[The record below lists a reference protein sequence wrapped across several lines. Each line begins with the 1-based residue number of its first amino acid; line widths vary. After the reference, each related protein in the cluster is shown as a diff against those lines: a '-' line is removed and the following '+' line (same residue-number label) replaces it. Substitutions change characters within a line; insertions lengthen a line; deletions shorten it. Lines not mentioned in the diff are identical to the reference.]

1 MVVRSLDAVDEL
13 PTASDPSSARGAYA
27 AFLAFMLAVFSNAAI
42 LIPPLA
48 KVAPGKSLI
57 AVAAAALAW
66 SCLGRDRRFRLGLGA
81 GGAALYLFFGIL
93 LTSPLWSM
101 WPGLSVDAAK
111 ESLKYLTGFVVAAN
125 VLSTPARVRQAAAV
139 LALATL
145 FPAIGTVHSFLTG
158 TNLVDGRACWIGIF
172 ANPNF
177 DAYYLVMA
185 TPIALALR
193 DSVPDGRRRM
203 LVRAGWLGVVALY
216 AAAVLLTQSRGGA
229 TGLGAVV
236 LLWLLRSLARG
247 RAAVGAVL
255 AIGVALAMTPLSPL
269 NRDETRAT
277 LAGEVDLSAQGRIDA
292 WRTALRIVQD
302 RPIGGVGAGAF
313 LVGYERY
320 APGDA
325 GPARAAHSSYA
336 LIAAE
341 LGVPALIVF
350 VLAILAAMVAL
361 GRRKTALS
369 VGVQTSL
376 FGFLVCSVTGS
387 YVFTWPLYFVLG
399 LAAAIE
405 AGN

>member
-1 MVVRSLDAVDEL
+1 MVVRSLDSVSAL

-27 AFLAFMLAVFSNAAI
+27 AFLAFMIAVFSNIAI

-48 KVAPGKSLI
+48 KIAPGKSLI
-57 AVAAAALAW
+57 ALAAVALAW
-66 SCLGRDRRFRLGLGA
+66 SCFVRDRRFHLGLGA
-81 GGAALYLFFGIL
+81 GGAALYVFFAIL
-93 LTSPLWSM
+93 LASPLWSM
-101 WPGLSVDAAK
+101 WPGNSVEAAK
-111 ESLKYLTGFVVAAN
+111 ESFKYLTGFVVAAN
-125 VLSTPARVRQAAAV
+125 VLSTPHRVRQASAV

-145 FPAIGTVHSFLTG
+145 FPAIGTIQSFLTG

-172 ANPNF
+172 GNPNF

-193 DSVPDGRRRM
+193 DSVPDGKRRA
-203 LVRAGWLGVVALY
+203 LVRTGWLAVVALY
-216 AAAVLLTQSRGGA
+216 AAAVLLTQSRGGSV
-229 TGLGAVV
+229 GLCAVV

-247 RAAVGAVL
+247 RAAVGAVV

-292 WRTALRIVQD
+292 WRTALRIVED

-341 LGVPALIVF
+341 LGLPALAIF
-350 VLAILAAMVAL
+350 VTAILGAMLAL
-361 GRRKTALS
+361 GRRKAPLA
-369 VGVQTSL
+369 VGVQTSV
-376 FGFLVCSVTGS
+376 FGFLVCSITGS

-399 LAAAIE
+399 IAAAIE
-405 AGN
+405 AQG